1 MWKTCH
7 KTHLTSKVLV
17 YSSGFFLLR
26 PMNQTRLIFKTALT
40 AGKTV
45 PAQYMPTVCYTE
57 LPFDF
62 CCFVR
67 AQIAMYPI
75 NHCQVSVN

>member
-1 MWKTCH
+1 
-7 KTHLTSKVLV
+7 
-17 YSSGFFLLR
+17 
-26 PMNQTRLIFKTALT
+26 MNQTRLIFKTALT